1 MHLLI
6 VIDHYNP
13 ASFSHAVAARFADG
27 ARAAGHTVE
36 IADLRAEEFDPRWQ
50 AGDDRDYGDA
60 DRPADVQAE
69 QARVDRADAFCLVF
83 PLWWW
88 GMPSTMKGWID
99 RVFCWGWA
107 YDQLDDP
114 TPAGSMLPVRPCVLL
129 VPAGASPQSMAE
141 EGFDTALHTQIVA
154 GTLGFFGMAAELHVL
169 HGTLG
174 KPERREAHL
183 QTAYRLGHAIAA
195 AGPKAGAS

>member
-1 MHLLI
+1 MHVLI
-6 VIDHYNP
+6 VIDHHNP

-27 ARAAGHTVE
+27 ARAAGHTIE
-36 IADLRAEEFDPRWQ
+36 IADLRAEGFDPRWQ

-60 DRPADVQAE
+60 ERPADVQAE
-69 QARVDRADAFCLVF
+69 QARIGRADAFCLVF

-107 YDQLDDP
+107 YNQLDDP

-129 VPAGASPQSMAE
+129 VPAGASPQSMAAD
-141 EGFDTALHTQIVA
+141 GVDVALERIMID
-154 GTLGFFGMAAELHVL
+154 GTLGFFGMEAKLHIL
-169 HGTLG
+169 HGVEG
-174 KPERREAHL
+174 KAERRTRHLEA
-183 QTAYRLGHAIAA
+183 AWR
-195 AGPKAGAS
+195 AGRDIGSPTKDDT